1 MSNRIKLIILEIRI
15 FEASE
20 KKYKGD
26 VHEVDIGCFPL
37 LMEGLLELGVQK
49 VNLQPIHQPIGG
61 NAAKDT
67 ESNKR

>member
-49 VNLQPIHQPIGG
+49 VSLQPIH
-61 NAAKDT
+61 
-67 ESNKR
+67 